1 MFFDYID
8 GIDILDTY
16 LITSSIVRTRVNAVG
31 TKSSLPYSLL
41 RSRQWIDP
49 GPESFDGSYPRAS
62 YPLSL
67 VSPVKKAVSRVQ
79 TPSSR
84 LALKVVPTWENLP

>member
-16 LITSSIVRTRVNAVG
+16 LITSSIVRTRINAVG
-31 TKSSLPYSLL
+31 TTSSLPYSLL
-41 RSRQWIDP
+41 HSRLWIDP
-49 GPESFDGSYPRAS
+49 GPESCDGSYPRAS

-67 VSPVKKAVSRVQ
+67 VSPV
-79 TPSSR
+79 
-84 LALKVVPTWENLP
+84 